1 MYVLLLAPMELVT
14 AHTYIMYHIS
24 YKQTTNIVYCTRV
37 LCNATSSAALA
48 TARTHIYFISLH
60 QLNY

>member
-1 MYVLLLAPMELVT
+1 MYVLLLAPTELV
-14 AHTYIMYHIS
+14 HTS
-24 YKQTTNIVYCTRV
+24 YKQTTDIVYCTRV

-48 TARTHIYFISLH
+48 TARTHIYFISVH